1 MAKKKAC
8 KKCKMFVDGDICL
21 SCKGNAFSNNWQG
34 RLYISDVENSMIA
47 EQIKVKIKGEYAIKV
62 R

>member
-1 MAKKKAC
+1 
-8 KKCKMFVDGDICL
+8 MFVDGDICL

>member
-8 KKCKMFVDGDICL
+8 KKCKLFVEEENCPN
-21 SCKGNAFSNNWQG
+21 CKINNFTTNWQG
-34 RLYISDVENSMIA
+34 RVYIMDVENSMIA
-47 EQIKVKIKGEYAIKV
+47 KEIGVKIKGEYAIKV